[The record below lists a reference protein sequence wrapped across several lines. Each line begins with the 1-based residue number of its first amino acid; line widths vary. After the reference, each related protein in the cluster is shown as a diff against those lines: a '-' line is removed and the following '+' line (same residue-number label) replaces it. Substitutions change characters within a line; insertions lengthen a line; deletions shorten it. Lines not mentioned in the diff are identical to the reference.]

1 MQETTDI
8 ETRVMKVLADVLSRR
23 LEPAQISPDVDMV
36 AVLGLDSLEAIE
48 FLLKI
53 EDEFDIELDFE
64 NLSLQHLD
72 SVRTFSAEVVARQ
85 EPSR

>member
-1 MQETTDI
+1 MTDT
-8 ETRVMKVLADVLSRR
+8 ETRVMKVLTNVLSRR
-23 LEPAQISPDVDMV
+23 REPVQISPDVDMV

-48 FLLKI
+48 FLLQI

-64 NLSLQHLD
+64 NLSLQHLN
-72 SVRTFSAEVVARQ
+72 SVRTFSAEVIARR

>member
-1 MQETTDI
+1 MTDT
-8 ETRVMKVLADVLSRR
+8 ETRVMKVLTNVLGRR
-23 LEPAQISPDVDMV
+23 LEPVQISPDVDMV

-48 FLLKI
+48 FLLQI

-64 NLSLQHLD
+64 NLSLQHLN
-72 SVRTFSAEVVARQ
+72 SVRTFSAEVIARR